1 MNISVQDSLTELI
14 TPIVEEN
21 NYELVDVEYKNE
33 AGGMVLRVYVDKLG
47 GITIDD
53 CSIISRELST
63 VLDVNDLISNSYRLE
78 VSSPGLRRPLKK
90 RNDFEKYKE
99 RTVKIKT
106 KELVMERKNFLGVLK
121 GIEDEM
127 VTIDIDGKIYSLPFD
142 SIVKAN
148 LELEF

>member
-1 MNISVQDSLTELI
+1 MNISVQDSLVELI
-14 TPIVEEN
+14 TPIVEES

-90 RNDFEKYKE
+90 KNDFEKYIE

-106 KELVMERKNFLGVLK
+106 KELIMERKNFLGVLK
-121 GIEDEM
+121 GIENETVM
-127 VTIDIDGKIYSLPFD
+127 IDIDGKMYTVPLD

>member
-1 MNISVQDSLTELI
+1 MNISVQDSLAELI
-14 TPIVEEN
+14 TPIVEES

-90 RNDFEKYKE
+90 KNDFEKYKE

-106 KELVMERKNFLGVLK
+106 KELIMERKNFLGVLK
-121 GIEDEM
+121 GIENETVM
-127 VTIDIDGKIYSLPFD
+127 IEIDGKMYSVPLD